1 MAAPEQLVPRR
12 IPSQNIVSRLAA
24 RQMFGATYRRN
35 SLNTVRGFHTNIFP
49 DFTLVNVEKPPC
61 FLRKFSPDGKRFI
74 AFSADQTSL
83 EIYAYQGPAAA
94 ADLLHGVEGEY
105 LSNEE
110 SHDNN
115 RIRNV
120 VFNRFFKLRHCVS
133 VSPCSESTNKRL
145 PTEALST
152 FSSPSSSPNPSSGTY
167 SKR

>member
-1 MAAPEQLVPRR
+1 MASSEELVARR

-24 RQMFGATYRRN
+24 RQMFGATYRRH

-94 ADLLHGVEGEY
+94 ADLLEGVGGEF
-105 LSNEE
+105 LSSEE
-110 SHDNN
+110 SGRNN
-115 RIRNV
+115 RL
-120 VFNRFFKLRHCVS
+120 VF
-133 VSPCSESTNKRL
+133 
-145 PTEALST
+145 
-152 FSSPSSSPNPSSGTY
+152 FS
-167 SKR
+167 